1 MTNHPDNTRTDQA
14 TNTRPRAYSYL
25 RFSTPDQMKGDSFR
39 RQTELTHQY
48 AEENGLELD
57 DSLSFHD
64 LGVSAFRGKNMDVG
78 ALGAFLQAVDQGR
91 VKPGSFLLV
100 ESLDRLSRQTPYQAF
115 KQFSNIL
122 DRGINIITLHDRKV
136 FSAGTGGGDLAFSD
150 LMISIVVMQRAHE
163 ESLTKSR
170 RLAAAWDQ
178 KRRTATQEAEN
189 NSEGGGGK
197 IKPITSRCPEWLT
210 VNKQAGAFEVNEERA
225 EIIRRIFSMTI
236 DGMGRRA
243 IANVLNSE
251 GVPSFRSDRGKGIG
265 WHDSYVAKVL
275 DSEAVIGRCQP
286 HKMMESPEDGRRR
299 RQPTGEPLD
308 NYFPAIVD
316 PGIFSKV
323 QHIRRGRKIPAGKVA
338 AKYSNLFSGLARC
351 GVCGAPMHFEDK
363 GPRPKGG
370 SYLICSHAK
379 RRLGCTSPRWKYPE
393 AQAHIL
399 LNLLELDFR
408 ELFPSL
414 YARSE
419 EELNRLEGL
428 LAIKE
433 QALKDVGAKLEKLA
447 DILLERPDSATMLD
461 RLDALER
468 QKAELSTEVEGLRFQ
483 ITEEQERLTGTG
495 KAYGE
500 VGEALGLFIEIER
513 KVIALEQEHHDHGED
528 APQELKDARE
538 ERHTTR
544 RRVFQL
550 LQKSVEKIIFTPPTA
565 STEAGSGRNGEEKH
579 GVITVNL
586 KGLGEGTRL
595 SIIVLGKKQRDSRG
609 YVGGEPTGVE
619 PPRVSVVD
627 ESWPPQGRIL
637 SGKALGRMLFRQK
650 SS

>member
-1 MTNHPDNTRTDQA
+1 MTGHNNSSAPSGGIRTK
-14 TNTRPRAYSYL
+14 AYSYL
-25 RFSTPDQMKGDSFR
+25 RFSTPDQMRGDSFR
-39 RQTELTHQY
+39 RQTELTRQY

-64 LGVSAFRGKNMDVG
+64 LGVSAFRGKNMEEG

-91 VKPGSFLLV
+91 VKPGSYLLV

-136 FSAGTGGGDLAFSD
+136 FSAGTVGGDLAFSD

-189 NSEGGGGK
+189 SNGEGGGGK

-243 IANVLNSE
+243 IANALNSE

-275 DSEAVIGRCQP
+275 DSEAVIGRYQP

-299 RQPTGEPLD
+299 RQPIGEPLD

-316 PGIFSKV
+316 PGIFAKV

-379 RRLGCTSPRWKYPE
+379 RRLGCSSPRWKYPE

-428 LAIKE
+428 LAIKK
-433 QALKDVGAKLEKLA
+433 QTLKDVGAKLEKLA

-468 QKAELSTEVEGLRFQ
+468 QKGELSTEVEGLRFQ

-513 KVIALEQEHHDHGED
+513 KAIALEQEHHDHGED
-528 APQELKDARE
+528 TPQELKDAKE
-538 ERHTTR
+538 ERHTAR
-544 RRVFQL
+544 RRIFQL

-565 STEAGSGRNGEEKH
+565 STEAVSCRNGKEKH

-586 KGLGEGTRL
+586 KGLGEATRL

-609 YVGGEPTGVE
+609 YVGGEPTGE
-619 PPRVSVVD
+619 GPPRVSVVD

-637 SGKALGRMLFRQK
+637 SGKALGRMLFPRRK
-650 SS
+650 PS

>member
-1 MTNHPDNTRTDQA
+1 MTAYLLTVFLKEKDHKMMNQTTGTPKA
-14 TNTRPRAYSYL
+14 KAYSYV

-39 RQTELTHQY
+39 RQAEASRRY
-48 AEENGLELD
+48 ADENGLELD
-57 DSLSFHD
+57 ESLSFHD
-64 LGVSAFRGKNMDVG
+64 LGVSAFRGRNIEDG
-78 ALGAFLQAVDQGR
+78 ALGSFLDAVDQDR

-100 ESLDRLSRQTPYQAF
+100 ESLDRLSRQSAYRAF
-115 KQFSNIL
+115 RQFSAIL
-122 DRGINIITLHDRKV
+122 DKGVNIITLHDGKTY
-136 FSAGTGGGDLAFSD
+136 SGGGELAFSD
-150 LMISIVVMQRAHE
+150 LMISLAVMQRAHE
-163 ESLTKSR
+163 ESLTKSK
-170 RLAAAWDQ
+170 RLSASWDQ
-178 KRRTATQEAEN
+178 KRRTATQEAET
-189 NSEGGGGK
+189 NSEGRSGK

-251 GVPSFRSDRGKGIG
+251 GVPSFRSDRGKGVG

-275 DSEAVIGRCQP
+275 DSEAVIGRYQP
-286 HKMMESPEDGRRR
+286 HKMVESPEDGRRR

-316 PGIFSKV
+316 PGIFAKV
-323 QHIRRGRKIPAGKVA
+323 QHIRRGRKTPAGKVA

-483 ITEEQERLTGTG
+483 IMEEQERLAGAG
-495 KAYGE
+495 KAHGE
-500 VGEALGLFIEIER
+500 IEDALELFINIEREAL
-513 KVIALEQEHHDHGED
+513 ALEKDHQNNED
-528 APQELKDARE
+528 HKELLTAR
-538 ERHTTR
+538 RDRLTAR

-550 LQKSVEKIIFTPPTA
+550 LQKSIEKIIFTPITA
-565 STEAGSGRNGEEKH
+565 SEEEKH
-579 GVITVNL
+579 GTISVNL
-586 KGLGEGTRL
+586 KGLGDAASL
-595 SIIVLGKKQRDSRG
+595 SLVVSGKGQKDSHG
-609 YVGGEPTGVE
+609 YVGAPTGK
-619 PPRVSVVD
+619 PDVVLIG

>member
-1 MTNHPDNTRTDQA
+1 MTKHDSTPTGGK
-14 TNTRPRAYSYL
+14 RPRAYSYL

-64 LGVSAFRGKNMDVG
+64 LGVSAFRGKNMDEG
-78 ALGAFLQAVDQGR
+78 ELGVFLQAVDQGR

-115 KQFSNIL
+115 KQFTNIL

-136 FSAGTGGGDLAFSD
+136 FSAGAGGGDLAFSD

-189 NSEGGGGK
+189 SGGK

-243 IANVLNSE
+243 IANILNSE

-299 RQPTGEPLD
+299 RQPVGEPLD
-308 NYFPAIVD
+308 NYFPPSLTPASLPRFSTSGEAERFQPGRLRPSTRTCSVALSGAASVVLPCTSRTKDHD
-316 PGIFSKV
+316 PREEVISYAPTQSAGWVVPLPAGS
-323 QHIRRGRKIPAGKVA
+323 IRRLK
-338 AKYSNLFSGLARC
+338 
-351 GVCGAPMHFEDK
+351 
-363 GPRPKGG
+363 
-370 SYLICSHAK
+370 
-379 RRLGCTSPRWKYPE
+379 
-393 AQAHIL
+393 HI
-399 LNLLELDFR
+399 
-408 ELFPSL
+408 SC
-414 YARSE
+414 
-419 EELNRLEGL
+419 
-428 LAIKE
+428 
-433 QALKDVGAKLEKLA
+433 
-447 DILLERPDSATMLD
+447 
-461 RLDALER
+461 
-468 QKAELSTEVEGLRFQ
+468 
-483 ITEEQERLTGTG
+483 
-495 KAYGE
+495 
-500 VGEALGLFIEIER
+500 
-513 KVIALEQEHHDHGED
+513 
-528 APQELKDARE
+528 
-538 ERHTTR
+538 
-544 RRVFQL
+544 
-550 LQKSVEKIIFTPPTA
+550 
-565 STEAGSGRNGEEKH
+565 
-579 GVITVNL
+579 
-586 KGLGEGTRL
+586 
-595 SIIVLGKKQRDSRG
+595 
-609 YVGGEPTGVE
+609 
-619 PPRVSVVD
+619 
-627 ESWPPQGRIL
+627 
-637 SGKALGRMLFRQK
+637 
-650 SS
+650 